1 MSFPSKIKI
10 PSDNTELELVEEITQ
25 KGTKEITGKYKYTKA
40 QYFLGTEIYWKHEA
54 FEKLVKKGIIAA
66 I

>member
-1 MSFPSKIKI
+1 MSFPAKIKI
-10 PSDNTELELVEEITQ
+10 PSDNTELELVEEIAQ

-40 QYFLGTEIYWKHEA
+40 QYFLGTGISWKHEA
-54 FEKLVKKGIIAA
+54 FEKLVKKGIIVV

>member
-1 MSFPSKIKI
+1 MSFPAKIKI

-40 QYFLGTEIYWKHEA
+40 KYFLGTEISWKHEA
-54 FEKLVKKGIIAA
+54 FEKLVKKGIIVVV
-66 I
+66 